1 MPVLRNKFLQKQ
13 IDLISVPIFIVDDCS
28 DDRFRVVAINSA
40 HSTLTGMDQSKV
52 PGHTPHE
59 LIEDCATADKIVRNY
74 RDCIASDTPISY
86 RETIV
91 FGGAPMIF
99 DTTLQKISRPNSD
112 RFRIVGTA
120 LKIEDR
126 HSVGSDIDFYV
137 SLARNS
143 MTTIELLMNA
153 RSDRDATTMS
163 EREAT
168 LILCRKALLSLDD
181 IAAAAA
187 RVVRSEEKNDT
198 IMGEAVRDLLLH

>member
-1 MPVLRNKFLQKQ
+1 
-13 IDLISVPIFIVDDCS
+13 
-28 DDRFRVVAINSA
+28 
-40 HSTLTGMDQSKV
+40 MDQSKV

-59 LIEDCATADKIVRNY
+59 LIEDCATADKIVGNY